1 MAFTGE
7 LAGYGERVTLHPQDT
22 HGLLD
27 LDGLLGTPQAGHAG
41 LRAAVRSRCSPAV
54 EERMA
59 AWPAGSLH
67 LERFAA
73 PVVEATRRGTPRT
86 STRSRWCWRSPGG
99 R

>member
-7 LAGYGERVTLHPQDT
+7 LAAYGDRVTLHPQDT

-27 LDGLLGTPQAGHAG
+27 LDALLGTPRPDTLVYCCGPEPL
-41 LRAAVRSRCSPAV
+41 LRAV

-59 AWPAGSLH
+59 AWPDGRVAPGAVRGPRGAG
-67 LERFAA
+67 AG
-73 PVVEATRRGTPRT
+73 RRRT